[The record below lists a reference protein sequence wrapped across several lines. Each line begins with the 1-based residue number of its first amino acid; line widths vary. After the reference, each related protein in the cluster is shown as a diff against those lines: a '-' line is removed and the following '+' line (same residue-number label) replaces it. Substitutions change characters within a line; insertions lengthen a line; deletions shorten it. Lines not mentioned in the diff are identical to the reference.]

1 MPRDSHR
8 FLATI
13 YKIWIM
19 RHVSVPEDIASAL
32 IREMRRADRT
42 AARKVKGAEGA
53 VPKHI
58 PVVATVNRVSVQ
70 TTLVPAGDGKYRLA
84 VNTEL
89 RKAGGADTGDVIG
102 VELRFDPD
110 SRHVDVP
117 AEYAAGMAR
126 NAVARKEFERLPPGH
141 KRQLARFYLKA
152 KSEGARSRAIEKT
165 IEHLRERALL
175 RPPAKKS
182 KPSAERK
189 SSKRKTS

>member
-19 RHVSVPEDIASAL
+19 RHVSVPDDVAATL
-32 IREMRRADRT
+32 IGEMRRADGS
-42 AARKVKGAEGA
+42 AARKVKDGKGAA
-53 VPKHI
+53 PKHI
-58 PVVATVNRVSVQ
+58 PVVATVSRVSVQ

-84 VNTEL
+84 LNSEL

-102 VELRFDPD
+102 VELRYDPN
-110 SRHVDVP
+110 SREVDVP
-117 AEYAAGMAR
+117 AEYLAGIAR
-126 NAVARKEFERLPPGH
+126 NEVAKKEFERLPPGH

-152 KSEGARSRAIEKT
+152 KSENARSRAIEQT

-175 RPPAKKS
+175 RLPAKKP
-182 KPSAERK
+182 KTAARK
-189 SSKRKTS
+189 SSKRKTT